1 MGRLKR
7 WIRINVLK
15 KEELK
20 FTVYFNYNLGNVEK
34 TVPLEV
40 TAKSKAEA
48 KNKAKSYVR
57 DNALPGK
64 SYRFIKV
71 VESGSLPLRYK
82 DSYSN

>member
-7 WIRINVLK
+7 WFRINVLK

-20 FTVYFNYNLGNVEK
+20 FTVYFNYNLGNREK

-40 TAKSKAEA
+40 TAKSKSEA

-82 DSYSN
+82 EDK

>member
-7 WIRINVLK
+7 WFRINVLK

-20 FTVYFNYNLGNVEK
+20 FTVYFNYNLGNREK

-82 DSYSN
+82 GDK

>member
-7 WIRINVLK
+7 WFRINVLK
-15 KEELK
+15 REELK
-20 FTVYFNYNLGNVEK
+20 FTVYFNYNLGNREK

-82 DSYSN
+82 EDK

>member
-7 WIRINVLK
+7 WFRINVLK
-15 KEELK
+15 REELK
-20 FTVYFNYNLGNVEK
+20 FTVYFNYNLGNREK

-71 VESGSLPLRYK
+71 VESGSHPLRYK
-82 DSYSN
+82 EDK

>member
-1 MGRLKR
+1 MSRLKR
-7 WIRINVLK
+7 WFRINVLK
-15 KEELK
+15 REELK
-20 FTVYFNYNLGNVEK
+20 FTVYFNYNLGNREK

-40 TAKSKAEA
+40 TAKSKSEA

-82 DSYSN
+82 GDK

>member
-7 WIRINVLK
+7 WFRINVLK

-48 KNKAKSYVR
+48 KNKAKSYIK
-57 DNALPGK
+57 DNAVPGNN
-64 SYRFIKV
+64 YRFIKV
-71 VESGSLPLRYK
+71 VESGSHPLRYK
-82 DSYSN
+82 EDK

>member
-7 WIRINVLK
+7 WFRINVLK

-20 FTVYFNYNLGNVEK
+20 FTVYFNYNLGNREK

-82 DSYSN
+82 EDK